1 MWHPE
6 RVTQR
11 PPAPRSS
18 TSHRDS
24 RRADGRGEP
33 LRASWQPTSDPDRE
47 QAAEHRAKHRRTS
60 RYGWRVYAVP
70 LLVVVSALAVLQ
82 TVSAR
87 SGDDQAAQQRA
98 AMPGENDTAPE
109 KPVAT
114 EAPPERDYD
123 DMFSADLPPGGPIP
137 ETGAR
142 TFEVQPGSSPV
153 IGSGELYRYTVETE
167 VGMELPEG
175 PESFS
180 RLVQDTLSDPRS
192 WTNPEAGEI
201 SLQRV
206 DGDQQPDFRVTL
218 VSRQTARE
226 ACEYSDGVPFDSSC
240 RKGDMVYLNAARWAR
255 GAVAFQGDLGNYR
268 RYAINHEVGHVF
280 GNGHVGCPEPGANA
294 PVMMQQ
300 TFSVSNNVLNQ
311 LNQVADQGTSI
322 PADGFECTPNAWPH
336 PTGGDGH

>member
-1 MWHPE
+1 M
-6 RVTQR
+6 
-11 PPAPRSS
+11 
-18 TSHRDS
+18 
-24 RRADGRGEP
+24 
-33 LRASWQPTSDPDRE
+33 RASWNPTEPGPDE
-47 QAAEHRAKHRRTS
+47 DAERRGGRHRRIS
-60 RYGWRVYAVP
+60 RYGWRVYAIP
-70 LLVVVSALAVLQ
+70 LLVVVTALAVLQ
-82 TVSAR
+82 TVGPVTDGEE
-87 SGDDQAAQQRA
+87 SGEQAAAPADR
-98 AMPGENDTAPE
+98 PAPE
-109 KPVAT
+109 PKRPVVT
-114 EAPPERDYD
+114 EAQPGGEYD
-123 DMFSADLPPGGPIP
+123 EDLFSADLPPGGPIP

-142 TFEVQPGSSPV
+142 TFEVQPGSTPA

-167 VGMELPEG
+167 VGMDLPEG

-192 WTNPEAGEI
+192 WTNPEAGGI

-206 DGDQQPDFRVTL
+206 DGDEQPDFRVIL

-240 RKGDMVYLNAARWAR
+240 RKGEMVYLNAARWAR
-255 GAVAFQGDLGNYR
+255 GAVAFEGDLGNYR

-300 TFSVSNNVLNQ
+300 SFSVSNNELHE

-322 PADGFECTPNAWPH
+322 PADGFECRPNAWPH
-336 PTGGDGH
+336 PTGGGGH